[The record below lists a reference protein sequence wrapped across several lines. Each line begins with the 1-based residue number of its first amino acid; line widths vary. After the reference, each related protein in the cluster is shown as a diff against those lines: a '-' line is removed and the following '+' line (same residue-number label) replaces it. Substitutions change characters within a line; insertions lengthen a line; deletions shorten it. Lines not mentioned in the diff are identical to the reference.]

1 MANTTNLDLVKPL
14 GTDHALVAQ
23 INSNSDKIDAEAGRT
38 RANFAAEYSASSAY
52 AVGAFCTHNGILYQ
66 CNTAIGS
73 GGEAW
78 TAGHWTQISAGDAIV
93 ANSQAIAGKANNSTK
108 IAKAVSITTST
119 TLTCTGV
126 SVNIPAGKEFAI
138 LAKATYQN
146 NEPLEIALSTSN
158 TAIRSYN
165 TVARSDNRSTIS
177 FAGYTDPDYIGSL
190 TLYVWARYASSGQN
204 DIDVSGYYR

>member
-78 TAGHWTQISAGDAIV
+78 TSGHWTQISAGDAIV
-93 ANSQAIAGKANNSTK
+93 TNSQAIATLDSKLAYDWNSFTNYVSSLETGANGIITRFGRMRSISFQGAARTHTEDEVL
-108 IAKAVSITTST
+108 ATLPEADRPTAVAIFTS
-119 TLTCTGV
+119 G
-126 SVNIPAGKEFAI
+126 NIG
-138 LAKATYQN
+138 
-146 NEPLEIALSTSN
+146 STSVVIRIN
-158 TAIRSYN
+158 TNGEI
-165 TVARSDNRSTIS
+165 
-177 FAGYTDPDYIGSL
+177 
-190 TLYVWARYASSGQN
+190 TLYTLNGATGSARVYFGVTYA
-204 DIDVSGYYR
+204 V